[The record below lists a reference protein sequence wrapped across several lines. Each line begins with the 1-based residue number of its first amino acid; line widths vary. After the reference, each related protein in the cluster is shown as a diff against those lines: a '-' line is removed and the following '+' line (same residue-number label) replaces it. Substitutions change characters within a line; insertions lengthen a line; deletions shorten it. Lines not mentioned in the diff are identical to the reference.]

1 MCNREYG
8 PHVTHCAATIA
19 IQAIHGRFPGQCI
32 LLRGIAGIAAHGPA
46 TMVGVTLVVA
56 RSEGNVDSVGMARQC
71 GRCRAMRA
79 MQGDVGIA
87 GTHEGTPTTW
97 HSRCAAMRTM
107 LPVSYSAKHIIL
119 LARPIARLVVP
130 PGCTAATPAASDPA
144 RPALPALPA
153 ASSPPRYWREQ
164 GRQPGAIIARPP
176 PSQP

>member
-79 MQGDVGIA
+79 MQGNARQCKAMWALQAPMRVPLRHGIVGVRQC
-87 GTHEGTPTTW
+87 G
-97 HSRCAAMRTM
+97 RCYLFPIRRST
-107 LPVSYSAKHIIL
+107 SYFWLDPLHDWL
-119 LARPIARLVVP
+119 CLLVVQRQHQQP
-130 PGCTAATPAASDPA
+130 VIQHAQHCQHCQQRHPHRATGGSKVGSLEP
-144 RPALPALPA
+144 
-153 ASSPPRYWREQ
+153 
-164 GRQPGAIIARPP
+164 
-176 PSQP
+176 